1 MGVGTR
7 ITALAAFAGGLL
19 ACGSVA
25 LAVAAGTKSVPT
37 KVTIVPPNSNT
48 STLHGK
54 VYSQRASCWVRTIE
68 VHQIQ
73 GPAQNP
79 TKDRVVATTTSHVGH
94 GNGFWKLSSN
104 PHPGRYYA
112 RATKIAGCKPGSS
125 KLLHLTP

>member
-1 MGVGTR
+1 MRVGVR
-7 ITALAAFAGGLL
+7 ISALAAFACGLL

-25 LAVAAGTKSVPT
+25 LAVAAGTKPVPT
-37 KVTIVPPNSNT
+37 KVTIKPPNSKT
-48 STLHGK
+48 TTLHGK
-54 VYSQRASCWVRTIE
+54 VYSTNTSCWTRTID

-79 TKDRVVATTTSHVGH
+79 SKDRIIATTTSKAGH

-112 RATKIAGCKPGSS
+112 RATKKPGCKPGSS
-125 KLLHLTP
+125 KLIHFQ